1 MNNANFSYRG
11 WKIQFEKTLL
21 DSYDKREIDS
31 LFFGVLE
38 MLGLSKM
45 DFILNDQI
53 LTTDEQQKILTDSLE
68 RLLKEEPLQYITG
81 QVFFD
86 DLIFK
91 IDHRALI
98 PRPETEELVN
108 WIAKRHTQA
117 KSILDCCTGS
127 GCIALSLKNRLP
139 EAKVFGCDLSS
150 DALSLARENQKQ
162 LDLAVSFFKGD
173 ALGSW
178 KEMKGQTYDVI
189 VSNPPY
195 IPQSDDRLMHKNVLE
210 HEPHMALF
218 VEDEDPL
225 LFYREIA
232 KRALLHLK
240 AGGYLYYEIH
250 EDFPEEMMQLM
261 EDLGYV
267 DVLLKKDLQG
277 KDRML
282 SAQKRA

>member
-1 MNNANFSYRG
+1 MNNAKLSFRS
-11 WKIQFEKTLL
+11 WKNEFVKTL
-21 DSYDKREIDS
+21 SGKYDKREVDS

-38 MLGLSKM
+38 IIGLSKM
-45 DFILNDQI
+45 DFILK
-53 LTTDEQQKILTDSLE
+53 DEQIATDKQEDILKNALE
-68 RLLKEEPLQYITG
+68 RLYKEEPLQYITG

-86 DLIFK
+86 DLLLK

-98 PRPETEELVN
+98 PRPETEELVD

-117 KSILDCCTGS
+117 KSILDVCTGS

-139 EAKVFGCDLSS
+139 NAIISACDLSA

-162 LDLAVSFFKGD
+162 LDLAIKIFKAD

-178 KEMKGQTYDVI
+178 KEMEMYDVI

-195 IPQSDDRLMHKNVLE
+195 IPQVDARLMFKNVLE

-218 VEDEDPL
+218 VEDNDPL
-225 LFYREIA
+225 IFYREIA
-232 KRALLHLK
+232 KRGLLHLK
-240 AGGYLYYEIH
+240 PGGILYYEIH
-250 EDFPEEMMQLM
+250 EDFPKEMVQLM
-261 EDLGYV
+261 EDLGYEQ
-267 DVLLKKDLQG
+267 VLLKKDLQG